1 MTSELMA
8 LTLAALLQGL
18 QFALYSV
25 LAQRQVGTRYAA
37 SPRDVARQ
45 LTGQAGRAQRAL
57 ANHFEGLILFT
68 IAVLVVTLADQS
80 GPVTRYAAWT
90 YLGARVLYIPGYLLG
105 WAPGRSRCDWRRW
118 WANRSR
124 SMARPSA
131 WGPASAWPW
140 PSPMTPR

>member
-105 WAPGRSRCDWRRW
+105 WAPGRSLIWFVGFG
-118 WANRSR
+118 AT
-124 SMARPSA
+124 
-131 WGPASAWPW
+131 
-140 PSPMTPR
+140 MTMLVAALI